1 MSKQDIEPTMTIKV
15 GGIDI
20 DVFFVPG
27 DNDSFGDF
35 TYLQTQIRVDSRL
48 EGGAL
53 VDTLLHELFHAIW
66 SIGQLKEK
74 DQEEERAVAVM
85 ASYMTQILRDN
96 PNVVMWITKNLPRIG

>member
-1 MSKQDIEPTMTIKV
+1 MPFKPIKSKYEIDEVDEEVLWEELRKV
-15 GGIDI
+15 PEDL
-20 DVFFVPG
+20 
-27 DNDSFGDF
+27 S
-35 TYLQTQIRVDSRL
+35 LK
-48 EGGAL
+48 

-96 PNVVMWITKNLPRIG
+96 PHLVKWITKNLPRNG